1 MRQKKAGREGGRS
14 EWLSTGSEHP
24 SGPVS
29 AASASD
35 LQSPRE
41 PDPHPF
47 LRLDLKV
54 P

>member
-1 MRQKKAGREGGRS
+1 MRQKKAEGREGGRS

-24 SGPVS
+24 SGAAS

-41 PDPHPF
+41 PDLILSTPP
-47 LRLDLKV
+47 RS
-54 P
+54 